1 MSALQTPINDKAL
14 RSRVKLFGTLLGDVL
29 RRLAG
34 QDIYDAVE
42 KLRTGYIS
50 LSKED
55 NPKKRQQLI
64 TFIESLDADTLL
76 QVVRAFSTY
85 FSLVN
90 IAEEAFHHQERRDQ
104 VRSDKPLWNGSFDA
118 TFIEFKKQNLTAEQV
133 QDLINQ
139 TTYIPVFT
147 AHPTESKRRTIMLAL
162 RRIFISNEKLNDS
175 RLNKSQKDEIAY
187 ELETLI
193 QSLWRTDEV
202 RANKPQVKDEID
214 NGLFYFRECLFDAV
228 PEVYRN
234 LENNLKKHF
243 PDHEFTIPN
252 FLKFGSW
259 IGGDRDGNPFVKPE
273 TTEMALRMQA
283 NTVLME
289 YTVKLHVLFKQ
300 LTHSSLLCQTSEA
313 FDESLKHDESMRF
326 DVFAERAEAYQ
337 TSPYRRK
344 IAYMQH
350 RLKLTLTGIKA
361 QLKGI
366 KHEAS
371 ADVYPSEKE
380 FLADL
385 TLIYNSLVANGDER
399 IANGELQNLIRLV
412 KTFGFY
418 LLKLD
423 IRQESTRH
431 SEAVADIFKQIKGA
445 PDYDS
450 LSEEQRLQTLADY
463 IDNPPALDLD
473 KDKLETQNKETVE
486 VFETM
491 VKMQHEV
498 SEEAFGAYVIS
509 MTHAASHIM
518 EVMWLA
524 SLNGLVGK
532 DDKQDWFSKI
542 VVSPLFE
549 TIEDLD
555 HIEVVLKKLL
565 ENPVYTG
572 LLSSSGN
579 LQEVMLGYSDSCKD
593 GGIMASSWSL
603 YEAQQKVIRL
613 TAEKSVE
620 CRLFHGRGG
629 TIGRGGGPTHDS
641 IVAQPEGTVHGQIK
655 FTEQGEVLSYK
666 YSNTETA
673 IYELTMGVTGLMLA
687 SRCLVTDYQKPQDDH
702 IEIMQE
708 LTTQGERAYRD
719 FTDGD
724 VSVNTFLDYFY
735 EATPVTEIGLLNIGS
750 RPSHRKKGNRSK
762 SSVRAI
768 AWVFGWAQS
777 RQTMPAWYGIGSAL
791 EAYIL
796 NDKDNINKLR
806 DMYNNWPYFRA
817 LISNTQMAL
826 TKSDMIIAE
835 QYAQLCVD
843 PNTTDKIF
851 SLMKAEHDR
860 TVDSILNV
868 SHSHSLLEHN
878 PTLALSL
885 SRRDPYL
892 DPLNHIQVTLIRR
905 YRDESLPEEEREQWL
920 SPLLRSINAIAA
932 GMRNT
937 G

>member
-1 MSALQTPINDKAL
+1 MSALQTPVNDKAL

-29 RRLAG
+29 RKLAG

-50 LSKED
+50 LSKEE

-64 TFIESLDADTLL
+64 KFIESLDADTLV

-90 IAEEAFHHQERRDQ
+90 IAEEAFQHQERRDQ
-104 VRSDKPLWNGSFDA
+104 VHGNEPLWNGSFDA
-118 TFIEFKKQNLTAEQV
+118 TFIEFKEQNLTAEQV

-139 TTYIPVFT
+139 TAYIPVFT

-162 RRIFISNEKLNDS
+162 RRIFISNERLNDS
-175 RLNKSQKDEIAY
+175 RLNKAQKDDVAY

-202 RANKPQVKDEID
+202 RTNKPQVKDEID

-228 PEVYRN
+228 PDVYRN
-234 LENNLKKHF
+234 LENNLHKHF
-243 PDHEFTIPN
+243 PGHEFNIPSI
-252 FLKFGSW
+252 LKFGSW

-283 NTVLME
+283 NTALME
-289 YTVKLHVLFKQ
+289 YTVKLHILFKQ
-300 LTHSSLLCQTSEA
+300 LTHSSLLCKTSEA
-313 FDESLKHDESMRF
+313 FDESLKNDESMRF
-326 DVFAERAEAYQ
+326 DVFAERAVAYQ
-337 TSPYRRK
+337 NSPYRRK

-350 RLKLTLTGIKA
+350 RIKLNLAAIKA

-366 KHEAS
+366 DYEIS
-371 ADVYPSEKE
+371 ADAYPSEKE
-380 FLADL
+380 FLHDL
-385 TLIYNSLVANGDER
+385 TLIHDSLVADNDER
-399 IANGELQNLIRLV
+399 IASGELQNLIRQV
-412 KTFGFY
+412 DTFGFY

-431 SEAVADIFKQIKGA
+431 SDAVADIFKQIKNA
-445 PDYDS
+445 PDYHS
-450 LSEEQRLQTLADY
+450 LSEEERLQILAEY
-463 IDNPPALDLD
+463 IDNPPEFELD
-473 KDKLETQNKETVE
+473 KDKLEILNSETIS

-491 VKMQHEV
+491 FKMQTEI
-498 SEEAFGAYVIS
+498 SEDAFGAYVIS

-532 DDKQDWFSKI
+532 DENQDWFSKI
-542 VVSPLFE
+542 IVSPLFE
-549 TIEDLD
+549 TIEDLE
-555 HIEVVLKKLL
+555 HIEIVLKKLL

-572 LLSSSGN
+572 LLQSSGN

-593 GGIMASSWSL
+593 GGIMASSWNL

-629 TIGRGGGPTHDS
+629 TIGRGGGPTHDA
-641 IVAQPEGTVHGQIK
+641 IIAQPEGTVHGQIK

-687 SRCLVTDYQKPQDDH
+687 SRCMVTDYQKPKDDH
-702 IEIMQE
+702 IKIMQE
-708 LTTQGERAYRD
+708 LTAQGEHAYRD
-719 FTDGD
+719 FTDSDNG
-724 VSVNTFLDYFY
+724 FLDYFY
-735 EATPVTEIGLLNIGS
+735 EATPVYEIGMLNIGS
-750 RPSHRKKGNRSK
+750 RPSHRKKADRSK

-791 EAYIL
+791 ESYIL
-796 NDKDNINKLR
+796 SDKSHINKLK
-806 DMYNNWPYFRA
+806 DMYDNWPYFRA

-826 TKSDMIIAE
+826 TKSDMMIAE
-835 QYAQLCVD
+835 QYAQLCVS
-843 PNTTDKIF
+843 PETTKTIF

-868 SHSHSLLEHN
+868 SQSHSLLEQN
-878 PTLALSL
+878 PSLALSL
-885 SRRDPYL
+885 NRRDPYL
-892 DPLNHIQVTLIRR
+892 DPLNHIQVTLIKR

>member
-1 MSALQTPINDKAL
+1 MSVIQTPINDKAL

-29 RRLAG
+29 RKLAG
-34 QDIYDAVE
+34 QEIYDAVE

-50 LSKED
+50 LNKTD
-55 NPKKRQQLI
+55 NPRKRQQLM
-64 TFIESLDADTLL
+64 TFIQSLDADTLV

-90 IAEEAFHHQERRDQ
+90 IAEEAFQHQERRNK
-104 VRSDKPLWNGSFDA
+104 VRRDETLWHGSFDA
-118 TFIEFKKQNLTAEQV
+118 TFIEFKKQNLSVEQV
-133 QDLINQ
+133 QRLLDQ

-162 RRIFISNEKLNDS
+162 RRIFTTNEKLNES
-175 RLNKSQKDEIAY
+175 RLSKTQKDNIAY

-202 RANKPQVKDEID
+202 RTNKPQVKDEIE
-214 NGLFYFRECLFDAV
+214 NGLFYFRECLFDAI
-228 PEVYRN
+228 PDVYRN
-234 LENNLKKHF
+234 LESNLKKHF
-243 PDHEFTIPN
+243 PGHQFNIPTI
-252 FLKFGSW
+252 LKFGSW

-273 TTEMALRMQA
+273 TTEMALQLQSK
-283 NTVLME
+283 TVFIQ
-289 YTVKLHVLFKQ
+289 YATKLHILFKQ
-300 LTHSSLLCQTSEA
+300 LTHSSLLCHTTEA
-313 FDESLKHDESMRF
+313 FNESLKNDESIRF
-326 DVFAERAEAYQ
+326 NVFSERAEAYQ
-337 TSPYRRK
+337 NSPYRRK

-350 RLKLTLTGIKA
+350 RINQNIINIKA
-361 QLKGI
+361 QLSGNYDKDTSD
-366 KHEAS
+366 A
-371 ADVYPSEKE
+371 YTSESD

-385 TLIYNSLVANGDER
+385 RVIYDSLVADGDER
-399 IANGELQNLIRLV
+399 IAEGELKRLMRQV
-412 KTFGFY
+412 ETFGFY

-431 SEAVADIFKQIKGA
+431 TDAVADVFKQIKNA
-445 PDYDS
+445 PDYHS
-450 LSEEQRLQTLADY
+450 LTEEQRLQTLADY
-463 IDNPPALDLD
+463 IDTPPVFELD
-473 KDKLETQNKETVE
+473 KEKLDNLNIETLN

-491 VKMQHEV
+491 FKMQ
-498 SEEAFGAYVIS
+498 SEISEKAFGAYVIS

-524 SLNGLVGK
+524 SLNGLAGK
-532 DDKQDWFSKI
+532 DDNNQWFSKLI
-542 VVSPLFE
+542 ISPLFE
-549 TIEDLD
+549 TIEDLE
-555 HIEVVLKKLL
+555 HIEIVLKKLL
-565 ENPVYTG
+565 DNSVYTG
-572 LLSSSGN
+572 LLKASGN

-593 GGIMASSWSL
+593 GGIMASSWNL

-629 TIGRGGGPTHDS
+629 TIGRGGGPTHDA

-655 FTEQGEVLSYK
+655 FTEQGEVLSNK

-673 IYELTMGVTGLMLA
+673 IYELTMGITGLMLA
-687 SRCLVTDYQKPQDDH
+687 SRCLVTDYPKPKAEH
-702 IEIMQE
+702 IQIMQQ
-708 LTTQGERAYRD
+708 LTALGEHAYRD
-719 FTDGD
+719 FTDSDNG
-724 VSVNTFLDYFY
+724 FLDYFY
-735 EATPVTEIGLLNIGS
+735 EATPVYEIGMLNIGS
-750 RPSHRKKGNRSK
+750 RPSHRKKADRSK

-777 RQTMPAWYGIGSAL
+777 RQTMPAWFGIGSAL
-791 EAYIL
+791 ESYIL
-796 NDKDNINKLR
+796 NDSSHIKKLQ
-806 DMYNNWPYFRA
+806 DMYDNWPYFRA

-835 QYAQLCVD
+835 QYAQLCVN
-843 PNTTDKIF
+843 PETGKSIF
-851 SLMKAEHDR
+851 ALMKAEHDR

-868 SHSHSLLEHN
+868 SQSHSLLEHN

-892 DPLNHIQVTLIRR
+892 DPLNHIQVTLLKR
-905 YRDESLPEEEREQWL
+905 YRDESLPEAEREQWL

>member
-1 MSALQTPINDKAL
+1 MSALETPLNDKAL
-14 RSRVKLFGTLLGDVL
+14 RSRVKLFGTLLGNVL
-29 RRLAG
+29 KKLAG

-50 LSKED
+50 LSKEE
-55 NPKKRQQLI
+55 NPRKRQQLM
-64 TFIESLDADTLL
+64 TFIQSLDADTLV

-104 VRSDKPLWNGSFDA
+104 VRSDKPLWHGSFDD
-118 TFIEFKKQNLTAEQV
+118 TFREFKDQNLSAEQV
-133 QDLINQ
+133 QDLLSQ

-162 RRIFISNEKLNDS
+162 RRIFTTNEHLNDT
-175 RLNKSQKDEIAY
+175 RLSKAQKDSIAD

-202 RANKPQVKDEID
+202 RSKKPQVKDEID

-228 PEVYRN
+228 PDVYRN
-234 LENNLKKHF
+234 LENNLAKHY
-243 PDHEFTIPN
+243 PDHQFDIPN
-252 FLKFGSW
+252 ILKFGSW

-283 NTVLME
+283 RTVLME
-289 YTVKLHVLFKQ
+289 YAVRLHILFKQ
-300 LTHSSLLCQTSEA
+300 LTHSNLLCTTSEA
-313 FDESLKHDESMRF
+313 FDESLKADEALRF

-337 TSPYRRK
+337 NSPYRRK

-350 RLKLTLTGIKA
+350 RLSQNIRVIKA
-361 QLKGI
+361 QLNESNAP
-366 KHEAS
+366 EAPN
-371 ADVYPSEKE
+371 AYPSENE
-380 FLADL
+380 FLQDLKLIRDSLIAD
-385 TLIYNSLVANGDER
+385 GDEK
-399 IANGELQNLIRLV
+399 IAAGELQNLIHLV
-412 KTFGFY
+412 ETFGFY

-431 SEAVADIFKQIKGA
+431 SDAVADIFKQIKNA
-445 PDYDS
+445 PDYS
-450 LSEEQRLQTLADY
+450 ELNEEQRLQTLADF
-463 IDNPPALDLD
+463 IDNPPTLELD
-473 KDKLETQNKETVE
+473 KDKLDPLNAETIN

-491 VKMQHEV
+491 RKMQGEI
-498 SEEAFGAYVIS
+498 SQNAFGAYVIS

-524 SLNGLVGK
+524 SLCGLSGK
-532 DDKQDWFSKI
+532 DENNEWFSNLVI
-542 VVSPLFE
+542 SPLFE
-549 TIEDLD
+549 TVEDLE
-555 HIEVVLKKLL
+555 HIDIVLKTLL
-565 ENPVYTG
+565 DNSVYTS
-572 LLSSSGN
+572 LLKTSGN

-593 GGIMASSWSL
+593 GGIMASSWNL
-603 YEAQQKVIRL
+603 YEAQQKVIQL
-613 TAEKSVE
+613 TTDKDIE

-673 IYELTMGVTGLMLA
+673 IYELTMGLTGLMLA
-687 SRCLVTDYQKPQDDH
+687 SRCIVTDYKKPEHKH
-702 IEIMQE
+702 IEIMKE
-708 LTTQGERAYRD
+708 LTAQGEHAYRS
-719 FTDGD
+719 FTDGEG
-724 VSVNTFLDYFY
+724 FLDYFY
-735 EATPVTEIGLLNIGS
+735 EATPVTEIGMLNIGS

-762 SSVRAI
+762 SSIRAI

-791 EAYIL
+791 ESYIL
-796 NDKDNINKLR
+796 KADDNVYKLQE
-806 DMYNNWPYFRA
+806 MYKNWPYFRA
-817 LISNTQMAL
+817 LLSNTQMAL

-835 QYAQLCVD
+835 QYAQLCVE
-843 PNTTDKIF
+843 PKTTKTVF
-851 SLMKAEHDR
+851 GLMKAEHDR

-868 SHSHSLLEHN
+868 SESHSLLEHN
-878 PTLALSL
+878 PVLALSL

-892 DPLNHIQVTLIRR
+892 DPLNHIQVTLIER
-905 YRDESLPEEEREQWL
+905 YRNEELPEEEREQWL

>member
-1 MSALQTPINDKAL
+1 MSALQTPINDKDL
-14 RSRVKLFGTLLGDVL
+14 RARVKLFGTLLGDVL
-29 RRLAG
+29 RKLAG

-50 LSKED
+50 LNKED
-55 NPKKRQQLI
+55 NPAQRQELI
-64 TFIESLDADTLL
+64 AFIESLDADTLV

-90 IAEEAFHHQERRDQ
+90 IAEEAFHHEERREQ
-104 VRSDKPLWNGSFDA
+104 VRSNEPLWNGSFDA
-118 TFIEFKKQNLTAEQV
+118 TFIEFKEQNLTAEQV
-133 QDLINQ
+133 QDLINK
-139 TTYIPVFT
+139 TAYIPVFT

-162 RRIFISNEKLNDS
+162 RRIFITNEQLNDN
-175 RLNKSQKDEIAY
+175 RLNQAQKDTVTF

-202 RANKPQVKDEID
+202 RTNKPQVKDEID

-228 PEVYRN
+228 PDVYRN
-234 LENNLKKHF
+234 LEHNLSKHF
-243 PDHEFTIPN
+243 PGHEFNIPSI
-252 FLKFGSW
+252 LKFGSW

-273 TTEMALRMQA
+273 TTEMALRMQSS
-283 NTVLME
+283 TVLME
-289 YTVKLHVLFKQ
+289 YAVKLHVLFKQ
-300 LTHSSLLCQTSEA
+300 LTHSRLLCKTTEA
-313 FDESLKHDESMRF
+313 FDTSLQNDESMRF
-326 DVFAERAEAYQ
+326 DVFAERAVAYQ
-337 TSPYRRK
+337 NSPYRRK

-350 RLKLTLTGIKA
+350 RLKLNITAIKA
-361 QLKGI
+361 QLKGVE
-366 KHEAS
+366 HTVSPDA
-371 ADVYPSEKE
+371 YPSEKE
-380 FLADL
+380 FMKDLMLIHDSLIAD
-385 TLIYNSLVANGDER
+385 GDER
-399 IANGELQNLIRLV
+399 IAAGELQNLIRQV
-412 KTFGFY
+412 DTFGFY

-431 SEAVADIFKQIKGA
+431 SEAVADIFKQIKDA
-445 PDYDS
+445 PDYES

-463 IDNPPALDLD
+463 IDNPPALELD
-473 KDKLETQNKETVE
+473 KDKLETLNAETIS
-486 VFETM
+486 VFETIS
-491 VKMQHEV
+491 KMHAEI
-498 SEEAFGAYVIS
+498 SDEAFGAYVIS

-524 SLNGLVGK
+524 SICGLVGK
-532 DDKQDWFSKI
+532 DDDQNWFSKI
-542 VVSPLFE
+542 IVSPLFE
-549 TIEDLD
+549 TIEDLE
-555 HIEVVLKKLL
+555 HIEIVLKKLF
-565 ENPVYTG
+565 ENPIYMN
-572 LLSSSGN
+572 LLQSSGN

-593 GGIMASSWSL
+593 GGIMASSWNL

-629 TIGRGGGPTHDS
+629 TIGRGGGPTHDA
-641 IVAQPEGTVHGQIK
+641 IIAQPEGTVHGQIK
-655 FTEQGEVLSYK
+655 FTEQGEVLSFK

-687 SRCLVTDYQKPQDDH
+687 SRCLVTDYKKPDDKH
-702 IEIMQE
+702 IKIMQE
-708 LTTQGERAYRD
+708 LTAQGEHAYRD
-719 FTDGD
+719 FTDSDNG
-724 VSVNTFLDYFY
+724 FLDYFY
-735 EATPVTEIGLLNIGS
+735 EATPVYEIGMLNIGS
-750 RPSHRKKGNRSK
+750 RPSHRKKADRSK

-777 RQTMPAWYGIGSAL
+777 RQTMPAWFGIGSAL
-791 EAYIL
+791 ETYIQS
-796 NDKDNINKLR
+796 NPEHINELKE
-806 DMYNNWPYFRA
+806 MYDSWPYFRA

-843 PNTTDKIF
+843 PNTTKTIF
-851 SLMKAEHDR
+851 ALMKAEHDR
-860 TVDSILNV
+860 TVDNILNV
-868 SHSHSLLEHN
+868 SQSESLLEQT

-892 DPLNHIQVTLIRR
+892 DPLNHIQVTLIKR

>member
-1 MSALQTPINDKAL
+1 MSALQTPVNDKAL

-29 RRLAG
+29 RKLAG

-42 KLRTGYIS
+42 KLRTGY
-50 LSKED
+50 LDLDKKE
-55 NPKKRQQLI
+55 NPAQRKELMA
-64 TFIESLDADTLL
+64 FIESLDADTLV

-90 IAEEAFHHQERRDQ
+90 IAEEAFHHEERREQ
-104 VRSDKPLWNGSFDA
+104 VRTNKTLWSGSFDA
-118 TFIEFKKQNLTAEQV
+118 TFVEFKKQNLTAEQV

-139 TTYIPVFT
+139 TSYIPVFT

-162 RRIFISNEKLNDS
+162 RRIFIANEKLNDN
-175 RLNKSQKDEIAY
+175 RLNDSQKDDIAY

-193 QSLWRTDEV
+193 QSIWRTDEV
-202 RANKPQVKDEID
+202 RTNKPQVKDEID

-228 PEVYRN
+228 PDVYRN

-243 PDHEFTIPN
+243 PDHKFKIPSI
-252 FLKFGSW
+252 LKFGSW

-283 NTVLME
+283 NTALLE
-289 YTVKLHVLFKQ
+289 YAEKLRILFKQ
-300 LTHSSLLCQTSEA
+300 LTHSSRLCTTSDA
-313 FDESLKHDESMRF
+313 FNDSLKNDESMRF
-326 DVFAERAEAYQ
+326 DVFSERAEAYQ

-350 RLKLTLTGIKA
+350 RIKLNIAANKA
-361 QLKGI
+361 NLKGI
-366 KHEAS
+366 EHENS
-371 ADVYPSEKE
+371 ADAYPSEKE
-380 FLADL
+380 FMHDL
-385 TLIYNSLVANGDER
+385 QLIHDSLVANGDER
-399 IANGELQNLIRLV
+399 IAKGALQDLIRQV
-412 KTFGFY
+412 DTFGFY

-431 SEAVADIFKQIKGA
+431 SDAVADVFKQIKNA
-445 PDYDS
+445 PDYNA
-450 LSEEQRLQTLADY
+450 LSEEERLKTLAEY
-463 IDNPPALDLD
+463 IDNPPALELE
-473 KDKLETQNKETVE
+473 KDKLDMLNAETIS
-486 VFETM
+486 VFETIA
-491 VKMQHEV
+491 KMHAEI
-498 SEEAFGAYVIS
+498 SDNAFGAYVIS

-524 SLNGLVGK
+524 SINGLVGK
-532 DDKQDWFSKI
+532 DDNGDWFSKI
-542 VVSPLFE
+542 IVSPLFE
-549 TIEDLD
+549 TIEDLE
-555 HIEVVLKKLL
+555 HIEIVLKKLL

-572 LLSSSGN
+572 LLQSSGN

-593 GGIMASSWSL
+593 GGIMASSWNL

-629 TIGRGGGPTHDS
+629 TIGRGGGPTHDA
-641 IVAQPEGTVHGQIK
+641 IIAQPEGTVHGQIK
-655 FTEQGEVLSYK
+655 FTEQGEVLSFK
-666 YSNTETA
+666 YSNAETA

-687 SRCLVTDYQKPQDDH
+687 SRCLVTDYKKPEDKH
-702 IEIMQE
+702 IEIMQQ
-708 LTTQGERAYRD
+708 LTADGEHAYRD
-719 FTDGD
+719 FTDSDNG
-724 VSVNTFLDYFY
+724 FLDYFY
-735 EATPVTEIGLLNIGS
+735 EATPVSEIGMLNIGS

-777 RQTMPAWYGIGSAL
+777 RQTMPAWFGIGSAL
-791 EAYIL
+791 ESYIKSNPKHI
-796 NDKDNINKLR
+796 NDLQE
-806 DMYNNWPYFRA
+806 MYDNWPYFRA
-817 LISNTQMAL
+817 LMSNTQMAL

-835 QYAQLCVD
+835 QYAQLCVS
-843 PNTTDKIF
+843 PETTETIF
-851 SLMKAEHDR
+851 GMMKAEYNS
-860 TVDSILNV
+860 TVENILTV
-868 SHSHSLLEHN
+868 SQSESLLEQT

-892 DPLNHIQVTLIRR
+892 DPLNHIQVTLIKR

>member
-1 MSALQTPINDKAL
+1 MSAIQPPINDKAL

-29 RRLAG
+29 RKLAG

-50 LSKED
+50 LSKVE
-55 NPKKRQQLI
+55 NPRKRQQLMA
-64 TFIESLDADTLL
+64 FIQSLDADTLV

-90 IAEEAFHHQERRDQ
+90 IAEEAFQHQERRNK
-104 VRSDKPLWNGSFDA
+104 VRSDETLWHGSFDT
-118 TFIEFKKQNLTAEQV
+118 TFIQFKKQNLSV
-133 QDLINQ
+133 QQIQSLLDQI
-139 TTYIPVFT
+139 TYIPVFT

-162 RRIFISNEKLNDS
+162 RRIFTTNEKLNEN
-175 RLNKSQKDEIAY
+175 RLNKVQKDNIAY

-202 RANKPQVKDEID
+202 RSIKPQVKDEIE
-214 NGLFYFRECLFDAV
+214 NGLFYFRECLFDAI

-234 LENNLKKHF
+234 LEKNLKKHF
-243 PDHEFTIPN
+243 PEHQFRIPN
-252 FLKFGSW
+252 ILKFGSW

-273 TTEMALRMQA
+273 TTEMALRLQA
-283 NTVLME
+283 KTVFIQ
-289 YTVKLHVLFKQ
+289 YATKLQILFKQ
-300 LTHSSLLCQTSEA
+300 LTHSSLLCNTSEA
-313 FDESLKHDESMRF
+313 FNESLKDDEAIRF
-326 DVFAERAEAYQ
+326 NVFAERAEVYQ
-337 TSPYRRK
+337 NSPYRRK
-344 IAYMQH
+344 IAYMQY
-350 RLKLTLTGIKA
+350 RINQNIINIKSHISGNYEKDTSDA
-361 QLKGI
+361 YTS
-366 KHEAS
+366 EA
-371 ADVYPSEKE
+371 D
-380 FLADL
+380 FLDDL
-385 TLIYNSLVANGDER
+385 RVIYDSLVADGDER
-399 IANGELQNLIRLV
+399 IAQGELKSLIRLV
-412 KTFGFY
+412 ETFGFY

-431 SEAVADIFKQIKGA
+431 TEAVADIFSQIKNA
-445 PDYDS
+445 PDYLA

-463 IDNPPALDLD
+463 IDNPPAFELD
-473 KDKLETQNKETVE
+473 KDKLDTLNIETIN

-491 VKMQHEV
+491 SKMQAEI
-498 SEEAFGAYVIS
+498 SDNAFGAYVIS

-524 SLNGLVGK
+524 SLCGLAGK
-532 DDKQDWFSKI
+532 DKNNQWFSHLI
-542 VVSPLFE
+542 ISPLFE
-549 TIEDLD
+549 TIEDLE
-555 HIEVVLKKLL
+555 HIEIVLKKLL
-565 ENPVYTG
+565 DNSVYTG
-572 LLSSSGN
+572 LLKASGN

-593 GGIMASSWSL
+593 GGIMASSWNL

-629 TIGRGGGPTHDS
+629 TIGRGGGPTHDA

-655 FTEQGEVLSYK
+655 FTEQGEVLSNK

-673 IYELTMGVTGLMLA
+673 IYELTMGITGLILA
-687 SRCLVTDYQKPQDDH
+687 SRCLVTDYRKPKDEH
-702 IEIMQE
+702 IQIMQQ
-708 LTTQGERAYRD
+708 LTAQGEHAYRD
-719 FTDGD
+719 FTDTDNG
-724 VSVNTFLDYFY
+724 FLDYFY
-735 EATPVTEIGLLNIGS
+735 EATPVYEIAMLNIGS
-750 RPSHRKKGNRSK
+750 RPSHRKKADRSK

-777 RQTMPAWYGIGSAL
+777 RQTMPAWFGIGSAL
-791 EAYIL
+791 ESYIL
-796 NDKDNINKLR
+796 KDSSHIDKLQ
-806 DMYNNWPYFRA
+806 DMYDNWPYFRS

-835 QYAQLCVD
+835 QYAQLCVN
-843 PNTTDKIF
+843 PKTGKHIF
-851 SLMKAEHDR
+851 ALMKAEHDR

-868 SHSHSLLEHN
+868 SQSHSLLEHN

-885 SRRDPYL
+885 RRRDPYL

-905 YRDESLPEEEREQWL
+905 YRDESLPEDEREQWL

>member
-1 MSALQTPINDKAL
+1 MGALQTPHNDKLL
-14 RSRVKLFGTLLGDVL
+14 RSRVKLFGTLLGNVL
-29 RRLAG
+29 RKLAG

-50 LSKED
+50 LSKTD
-55 NPKKRQQLI
+55 NPKKRAKLLK
-64 TFIESLDADTLL
+64 FIESLDADTLV

-90 IAEEAFHHQERRDQ
+90 IAEEAFHHQERRDI
-104 VRSDKPLWNGSFDA
+104 VRSNKSLWHGSFDA
-118 TFIEFKKQNLTAEQV
+118 TFAEFENSNLTADQV
-133 QDLINQ
+133 QELLNQ
-139 TTYIPVFT
+139 TSYIPVFT

-162 RRIFISNEKLNDS
+162 RRIFITNEKLNDS
-175 RLNKSQKDEIAY
+175 RLSKSQKESITF

-202 RANKPQVKDEID
+202 RTNKPQVKDEIE
-214 NGLFYFRECLFDAV
+214 NGLFYFRECLFDAI
-228 PEVYRN
+228 PDVYRN
-234 LENNLKKHF
+234 LEANLDKHF
-243 PDHEFTIPN
+243 PGHTFTIPN
-252 FLKFGSW
+252 ILKFGSW

-283 NTVLME
+283 KTVFIQ
-289 YTVKLHVLFKQ
+289 YATKLHVLFKQ
-300 LTHSSLLCQTSEA
+300 LTHSSLLCNTTEA
-313 FDESLKHDESMRF
+313 FDQSLQNNEGMRF
-326 DVFAERAEAYQ
+326 NVFSERAEVYQ
-337 TSPYRRK
+337 NSPYRRK

-350 RLKLTLTGIKA
+350 RINQNIVDVKA
-361 QLKGI
+361 QLSGKTV
-366 KHEAS
+366 ESPTYA
-371 ADVYPSEKE
+371 YTSEKE
-380 FLADL
+380 FLDDL
-385 TLIYNSLVANGDER
+385 TVIYDSLVADGDQR
-399 IANGELQNLIRLV
+399 IADVELKSLIRQV
-412 KTFGFY
+412 DTFGFY

-431 SEAVADIFKQIKGA
+431 TEAVADVFKQIKNA

-450 LSEEQRLQTLADY
+450 LTEEQRLQTLADY
-463 IDNPPALDLD
+463 IENPPVFELD
-473 KDKLETQNKETVE
+473 KDKLDTLNIETLN

-491 VKMQHEV
+491 FKMQNEI
-498 SEEAFGAYVIS
+498 SENAFGAYVIS

-524 SLNGLVGK
+524 SLCGLSGK
-532 DDKQDWFSKI
+532 DENQQWFSKLI
-542 VVSPLFE
+542 ISPLFE
-549 TIEDLD
+549 TIEDLE
-555 HIEVVLKKLL
+555 HIEIVLKKLL

-572 LLSSSGN
+572 LLQASGN

-593 GGIMASSWSL
+593 GGIMASSWNL

-629 TIGRGGGPTHDS
+629 TIGRGGGPTHDA

-687 SRCLVTDYQKPQDDH
+687 SRCLVTDYQKPKDEH
-702 IEIMQE
+702 IKIMQE
-708 LTTQGERAYRD
+708 LTAQGEHAYRD
-719 FTDGD
+719 FTDSDNG
-724 VSVNTFLDYFY
+724 FLDYFY
-735 EATPVTEIGLLNIGS
+735 EATPVSEIGMLNIGS
-750 RPSHRKKGNRSK
+750 RPSHRKKADRSK

-791 EAYIL
+791 ESYIL
-796 NDKDNINKLR
+796 SDKSHIGKLQ
-806 DMYNNWPYFRA
+806 DMYDNWPYFRA
-817 LISNTQMAL
+817 LMSNTQMAL
-826 TKSDMIIAE
+826 SKSDMIIAE
-835 QYAQLCVD
+835 QYAQLCVS
-843 PNTTDKIF
+843 PETTKTIF

-860 TVDSILNV
+860 TIDSILNV
-868 SHSHSLLEHN
+868 SQSHSLLEEN
-878 PTLALSL
+878 QTLALSL
-885 SRRDPYL
+885 NRRDPYL
-892 DPLNHIQVTLIRR
+892 DPLNHIQVTLINR
-905 YRDESLPEEEREQWL
+905 YRDESLPEEEREKWL

>member
-14 RSRVKLFGTLLGDVL
+14 RSRVKLFGTLLGNVL
-29 RRLAG
+29 RKLAG

-50 LSKED
+50 LSKVE
-55 NPKKRQQLI
+55 NPRKRQQLI
-64 TFIESLDADTLL
+64 KFIESLDADTLV

-104 VRSDKPLWNGSFDA
+104 VRSNKQLWQGSFDA
-118 TFIEFKKQNLTAEQV
+118 TFTEFKDQNLTAEQV
-133 QDLINQ
+133 QDLLNQ

-162 RRIFISNEKLNDS
+162 RRIFITNEHLNDS
-175 RLNKSQKDEIAY
+175 RLNKAQKEDIAE

-202 RANKPQVKDEID
+202 RTNKPQVKDEID

-228 PEVYRN
+228 PDVYRN
-234 LENNLKKHF
+234 IENNLEKHF
-243 PDHEFTIPN
+243 PEHKFDIPN
-252 FLKFGSW
+252 ILKFGSW

-283 NTVLME
+283 RTVLME
-289 YTVKLHVLFKQ
+289 YAVRLHVLFKQ
-300 LTHSSLLCQTSEA
+300 LTHSSLLCNTSEA
-313 FDESLKHDESMRF
+313 FNESLKNDEAMRF

-337 TSPYRRK
+337 NSPYRRK
-344 IAYMQH
+344 IAYMQY
-350 RLKLTLTGIKA
+350 RLNQNIKA
-361 QLKGI
+361 IQAQLNGK
-366 KHEAS
+366 EFSETNA
-371 ADVYPSEKE
+371 YPSEDE
-380 FLADL
+380 FLSELLLIRDSLIAD
-385 TLIYNSLVANGDER
+385 GDEN
-399 IANGELQNLIRLV
+399 IAAGELQSLIHLV
-412 KTFGFY
+412 ETFGFY

-431 SEAVADIFKQIKGA
+431 SDAVADIFKQIKGA
-445 PDYDS
+445 PDYQS
-450 LSEEQRLQTLADY
+450 LTEEQRLQTLADY
-463 IDNPPALDLD
+463 IENPPVFELN
-473 KDKLETQNKETVE
+473 KDKLEELNAETVS

-491 VKMQHEV
+491 HKMHDEI
-498 SEEAFGAYVIS
+498 SHDAFGAYVIS

-524 SLNGLVGK
+524 SLCGLSGK
-532 DDKQDWFSKI
+532 DENNQWFSNLI
-542 VVSPLFE
+542 VSPLFE
-549 TIEDLD
+549 TVEDLE
-555 HIEVVLKKLL
+555 HIDIVLKTLFD
-565 ENPVYTG
+565 NTVYTQ
-572 LLSSSGN
+572 LLKASGN

-593 GGIMASSWSL
+593 GGIMASSWNL
-603 YEAQQKVIRL
+603 YEAQQKVIQL
-613 TAEKSVE
+613 TTDKDLE

-629 TIGRGGGPTHDS
+629 TIGRGGGPTHDA
-641 IVAQPEGTVHGQIK
+641 IIAQPEGTVHGQIK

-673 IYELTMGVTGLMLA
+673 IYELTMGLTGLMLA
-687 SRCLVTDYQKPQDDH
+687 SRCLITDYKKPEANH
-702 IEIMQE
+702 IQLMQE
-708 LTTQGERAYRD
+708 LTAQGEHAYRS
-719 FTDGD
+719 FTDSDNG
-724 VSVNTFLDYFY
+724 FLDYFY
-735 EATPVTEIGLLNIGS
+735 EATPVTEIGMLNIGS

-791 EAYIL
+791 ESYIL
-796 NDKDNINKLR
+796 KDDDNIYKLQE
-806 DMYNNWPYFRA
+806 MYDNWPYFRA

-843 PNTTDKIF
+843 PQTTKTIF
-851 SLMKAEHDR
+851 GLMKAEHDR

-868 SHSHSLLEHN
+868 SQSHTLLEHN
-878 PTLALSL
+878 PTLSLSL
-885 SRRDPYL
+885 NRRDPYL
-892 DPLNHIQVTLIRR
+892 DPLNHIQITLIGR
-905 YRDESLPEEEREQWL
+905 YRDESIAEEERDQWL

>member
-64 TFIESLDADTLL
+64 KFIESLDADTLL

-104 VRSDKPLWNGSFDA
+104 VRSDEPLWNGSFDA

-228 PEVYRN
+228 PDVYRN

-300 LTHSSLLCQTSEA
+300 LTHSSLLCETSEA
-313 FDESLKHDESMRF
+313 FDESLKQDESMRF

-344 IAYMQH
+344 IAYMQY

-361 QLKGI
+361 QFKGI
-366 KHEAS
+366 EHEKS
-371 ADVYPSEKE
+371 ADAYPSEKE

-385 TLIYNSLVANGDER
+385 TLIYDSLVANGDER

-431 SEAVADIFKQIKGA
+431 SEAVADIFKQIKNA
-445 PDYDS
+445 PDYNS
-450 LSEEQRLQTLADY
+450 LSEEERLQTLAVY
-463 IDNPPALDLD
+463 IDNPPALELD
-473 KDKLETQNKETVE
+473 KDKLETQNKETIE

-491 VKMQHEV
+491 VKMQREV

-524 SLNGLVGK
+524 SLKGLVGK

-555 HIEVVLKKLL
+555 HIEIVLKKLL

-702 IEIMQE
+702 IKIMQE
-708 LTTQGERAYRD
+708 LTAQGERAYRD

-791 EAYIL
+791 ESYIL
-796 NDKDNINKLR
+796 DNKDNINKLR
-806 DMYNNWPYFRA
+806 DMYDNWPYFRA

-843 PNTTDKIF
+843 PQTTDKIF